1 MNLDEMNL
9 EQVNTRL
16 AELDIEVR
24 DATSVETV
32 EAATTEKQLLVERK
46 AELETLE
53 TRKQTALN
61 ITAGTQPN
69 TKIIDKT
76 EDRKMEEV
84 KTYGVDSPEY
94 RSLFLRNLQGNLTD
108 IEKREGEIILS
119 QVAGAV
125 PTVTANRIAEKLTVE
140 APLLAEIDL
149 VNVPGGFTMAL
160 EGTNNNAALHTE
172 NALLTGAADTV
183 TSITL
188 GGYEIIK
195 FVSLSAT
202 VRAMT
207 IDAFE
212 NFVVAQISKKVAR
225 QINYYLI
232 SGTGSSM
239 PKGIDYARTWTDT
252 STAVDWDAAYPT
264 PAELTE
270 QVGLLG
276 GGYQKNAKWLM
287 APSTFWTSIFPYQDD
302 SKYKILTQNGGTWY
316 LLGFPVLWDDQVNAG
331 DIFFGDYKSLI
342 LGNLQNGVQLAISDQ
357 SGFAYNRIDYRGV
370 ALFDCDIKDAT
381 AVVKGAATI
390 TAG

>member
-1 MNLDEMNL
+1 LNLDEMNL

-69 TKIIDKT
+69 IKIIDKT

-108 IEKREGEIILS
+108 VEKREGEIILS
-119 QVAGAV
+119 QVSGAM
-125 PTVTANRIAEKLTVE
+125 PTITQNRIIEKLTQLS
-140 APLLAEIDL
+140 PILASVDL
-149 VNVPGGFTMAL
+149 VNVPGGLTIAI
-160 EGTNNNAALHTE
+160 EGTTAEAALHTE
-172 NALLTGAADTV
+172 NALLAGAADTV

-207 IDAFE
+207 VDAFE
-212 NFVVAQISKKVAR
+212 NFVIGKLTKKVTKK
-225 QINYYLI
+225 INYYFI
-232 SGTGSSM
+232 KGTGSSM

-252 STAVDWDAAYPT
+252 TTAVQWASASPL
-264 PAELTE
+264 PAELAE
-270 QVGLLG
+270 QMSLMPGEYAAGAV
-276 GGYQKNAKWLM
+276 WLTNWT
-287 APSTFWTSIFPYQDD
+287 TFWSLIFPIQDD
-302 SKYKILTQNGGTWY
+302 SKYSILVQNNGVWY
-316 LLGFPVLWDDQVNAG
+316 LLGKEITFDDNVNAG
-331 DIFFGDYKSLI
+331 DLFLVNWYECVIA
-342 LGNLQNGVQLAISDQ
+342 NLQNGIAVDISKE
-357 SGFAYNRIDYRGV
+357 SGFAYNRVDYRGV
-370 ALFDCDIKDAT
+370 ALFDSDIKAPE
-381 AVVKGAATI
+381 AVVKGANVL